1 MIQCAKK
8 LENGQSAFF
17 HSNNGEKCQV
27 LLLVEHYTFTF
38 VNNWYLSLSPK
49 TRSSDFSKIQMS
61 QCCSGKNV
69 DQSVLLKTLN
79 RQLATITYNF
89 KVFISCRCI
98 FFCHMYV
105 DVLDSIF
112 SFSSERSH
120 MSMTILKIC
129 VVADSV
135 CLLYCNLIRYQH
147 FSFMKQL

>member
-1 MIQCAKK
+1 MSPIELSWTAKNWK
-8 LENGQSAFF
+8 GAKHFF
-17 HSNNGEKCQV
+17 HSSNWGKCHV
-27 LLLVEHYTFTF
+27 LLLVAHNAFT
-38 VNNWYLSLSPK
+38 LSPK
-49 TRSSDFSKIQMS
+49 TRSSDFSKIQML

-79 RQLATITYNF
+79 RELATITYNF

-98 FFCHMYV
+98 FFCHIYV
-105 DVLDSIF
+105 DVLVSIY
-112 SFSSERSH
+112 SFPSERSH
-120 MSMTILKIC
+120 MSMTILRIC